1 MTKADVIRELLRA
14 NPEGMP
20 KDLAKKASKLLRSE
34 VKPSDVSNYK
44 TIMKKNG
51 ELNGAASAPVA
62 SPAPASAP
70 PAPKPT
76 PVAVGRQTMTVTE
89 TVEMVKELVGQMG
102 KDELKKLVDVV

>member
-1 MTKADVIRELLRA
+1 MTKADVIRDLLRA

-20 KDLAKKASKLLRSE
+20 TDLAKKASKVLKSE

-51 ELNGAASAPVA
+51 ELNGAAQAPVA
-62 SPAPASAP
+62 AAPAPV
-70 PAPKPT
+70 APKAAPA

-89 TVEMVKELVGQMG
+89 TVEMVKELVGQLG